1 VGPNKRKY
9 NPWLNQCLENPN
21 SISIAC
27 LQSYANFYLDPWTGV
42 QHDVFDRA
50 LDILSPGHQPRH
62 LVVMTH
68 LLPLCPRWWF
78 RILWVPTMRSTW
90 CKDVLNQ
97 MDWRRTLMSTPYLL
111 QLMIMSSGRIRR
123 FSMPIFGWS
132 PLPRNKP
139 GGSIRKLAMRSL
151 WLSMIQKPYSCRRRS
166 FSSLIFLKEKI
177 NKITFKTKCQN
188 ITKSHFRNY
197 R

>member
-1 VGPNKRKY
+1 MY
-9 NPWLNQCLENPN
+9 LIEPWIFSVQDTSHVTLLSWRTSFHFVPGGGLGCFE
-21 SISIAC
+21 S
-27 LQSYANFYLDPWTGV
+27 LQWEAQDCKHVFHQTG
-42 QHDVFDRA
+42 
-50 LDILSPGHQPRH
+50 
-62 LVVMTH
+62 
-68 LLPLCPRWWF
+68 
-78 RILWVPTMRSTW
+78 W
-90 CKDVLNQ
+90 CQSVI
-97 MDWRRTLMSTPYLL
+97 STPYLL

-197 R
+197 M